1 MYSSNNNFLTKKI
14 NINTKNLVV
23 NYLKQNSYFN
33 KIIGY
38 NKIK

>member
-23 NYLKQNSYFN
+23 NYLKQYSYFN